1 MERLGYTMMD
11 LDSQQEFREDF
22 ETMEEI
28 LEFCYA

>member
-1 MERLGYTMMD
+1 MERLGYTMMEPEA
-11 LDSQQEFREDF
+11 QEEFREDF